1 MQHNMRIISVR
12 IKPVAQVFAWIY
24 GCIGVYQGF
33 VFALSSSE
41 KVAFP
46 LGIVAPLFHFNVNWI
61 VVRPVSPA
69 VGVFLV
75 LVMVISYAITGGITG
90 AFLTLCFNV
99 ASHIRGG
106 INASFVYLKK
116 EPATTE

>member
-12 IKPVAQVFAWIY
+12 IEPVAQVFAWIY
-24 GCIGVYQGF
+24 GCIGVIQGF

-41 KVAFP
+41 KVTFP
-46 LGIVAPLFHFNVNWI
+46 LGIVAPLFHFNINWI
-61 VVRPVSPA
+61 VGRPVSPA
-69 VGVFLV
+69 VAVFVVFL
-75 LVMVISYAITGGITG
+75 MVISYAITGGITG

-99 ASHIRGG
+99 VAHIRGG
-106 INASFVYLKK
+106 INGTFVHLKK